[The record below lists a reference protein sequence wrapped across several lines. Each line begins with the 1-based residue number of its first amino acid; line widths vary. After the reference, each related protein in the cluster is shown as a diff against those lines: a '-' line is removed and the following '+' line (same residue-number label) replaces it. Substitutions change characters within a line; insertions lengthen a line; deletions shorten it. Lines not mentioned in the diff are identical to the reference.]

1 MLIHA
6 YLHRTESGKDH
17 ADLKDAFD
25 TFALRKGQRIS
36 AYYHEQDIPPPP
48 PPPSPRSSL
57 FRLLRDKGVAI
68 TPRSG
73 AKSQTAREPGDELF
87 RLLGQARP
95 NDVLLIES
103 ATVLNSLSGDRWQDF
118 RHSIRQRKIRVVA
131 LDVESSWVMVSSES
145 AMAPMAERLTSMMLD
160 MLDALALREDRE
172 ARKRHLEGIARARA
186 QGKYRGRPVDRKKHQ
201 RILAMLEDGHSWSEV
216 CAETGASRSTIARAV
231 KSKN

>member
-6 YLHRTESGKDH
+6 YLHSTESGKDH
-17 ADLKDAFD
+17 ADLKDAFE

-36 AYYHEQDIPPPP
+36 AYYHDQDIPP
-48 PPPSPRSSL
+48 PRSSL

-68 TPRSG
+68 TPPDG
-73 AKSQTAREPGDELF
+73 AEPQTAPEPGAELF

-103 ATVLNSLSGDRWQDF
+103 AAILNSLSGDRWQDF
-118 RHSIRQRKIRVVA
+118 RRSIRQRKIRVVA

-145 AMAPMAERLTSMMLD
+145 AMAPMAEKLTGMMLD
-160 MLDALALREDRE
+160 MVDALGLRESRQ

-186 QGKYRGRPVDRKKHQ
+186 QGKYRGRPVDRKKHRQ
-201 RILAMLEDGHSWSEV
+201 ILAMLRDGHSWSEV
-216 CAETGASRSTIARAV
+216 CAETGVSRSTIARAV